1 MKRLIV
7 LGTIFFFLF
16 GCASATTIN
25 SIPSGAKL
33 YLDQEYKGETPY
45 THTDRS
51 ILLTKRSVTLKT
63 GGYQNFNAEI
73 KRSELDVGALI
84 GTIFLTIPVLW
95 ILKYPSQ
102 YIFEMEELK
111 KQ

>member
-1 MKRLIV
+1 MSRAD
-7 LGTIFFFLF
+7 LGDTLES

-33 YLDQEYKGETPY
+33 YLDYEYKGETPY

-51 ILLTKRSVTLKT
+51 LLLTTRSVALKAE
-63 GGYQNFNAEI
+63 GYQDFKAEI

-95 ILKYPSQ
+95 ILKYPPQ
-102 YIFEMEELK
+102 YTFEMEELK

>member
-1 MKRLIV
+1 MKRLIALV
-7 LGTIFFFLF
+7 SLFFFVI

-25 SIPSGAKL
+25 SNPSGAKI
-33 YLDQEYKGETPY
+33 YLDKEYKGETPY
-45 THTDRS
+45 THSDRS
-51 ILLTKRSVTLKT
+51 ILLTERKVTLKKE
-63 GGYQNFNAEI
+63 GYQDFNAGI

-102 YIFEMEELK
+102 YTFEIEKLK
-111 KQ
+111 E